1 MATSEQRRALM
12 VARQIAAR
20 GVKDPRVLDAMRTI
34 AREDFVPGALA
45 EFAYDDSPLPIEAGQ
60 TISQPYIVALMV
72 EAAQIRPDD
81 HVLEIGAGSGYAAAV
96 MSRLAGQVHAIE
108 RHGVLADLARKRMAS
123 HGCDNV
129 VIRTGDGTNGWPE
142 NAPFDVILV
151 AAGAPALPEPL
162 REQLAIGGRLVIPV
176 GDAEQQTLVRVTRIS
191 AKEYAQEDLGP
202 VRFVRLI
209 GAHGWKGDGGGGA
222 PAGSDSLGL

>member
-1 MATSEQRRALM
+1 MATSEVRRALM

-34 AREDFVPGALA
+34 PREDFVPGELA
-45 EFAYDDSPLPIEAGQ
+45 EFAYDDCPLPIEAGQ

-72 EAAQIRPDD
+72 EAAQIRLDD
-81 HVLEIGAGSGYAAAV
+81 RVLEIGAGSGYAAAV
-96 MSRLAGQVHAIE
+96 MSRLAGQVHTIE
-108 RHGVLADLARKRMAS
+108 RHGELADLARARMAS
-123 HGCDNV
+123 HGYGNV

-151 AAGAPALPEPL
+151 AAAAPAMPEPL
-162 REQLAIGGRLVIPV
+162 REQLAIGGRLLIPV
-176 GDAEQQTLVRVTRIS
+176 GDAEQQSLVRVTRIS
-191 AKEYAQEDLGP
+191 EGEYTQEDLGP

-209 GAHGWKGDGGGGA
+209 GAHGWTGDGGGWP
-222 PAGSDSLGL
+222 PAGSDSFGL

>member
-1 MATSEQRRALM
+1 MASSEKRRALM

-20 GVKDPRVLDAMRTI
+20 GVKDPRVLDVMRTI
-34 AREDFVPGALA
+34 PREDFVPAELA

-72 EAAQIRPDD
+72 EAAQIQPDD
-81 HVLEIGAGSGYAAAV
+81 HVLEIGVGSGYAAAV

-108 RHGVLADLARKRMAS
+108 RHGQLADLARARMAS
-123 HGCDNV
+123 HGYDNV
-129 VIRTGDGTNGWPE
+129 VIRTGDGTNGWPD

-151 AAGAPALPEPL
+151 AAGAPAVPEPL
-162 REQLAIGGRLVIPV
+162 RAQLAIGGRLIIPV
-176 GDAEQQTLVRVTRIS
+176 GDAEQQSLVRVTRIS
-191 AKEYAQEDLGP
+191 GEEYVEENLGP

-209 GAHGWKGDGGGGA
+209 GAHGWKGNGGEGASAGG
-222 PAGSDSLGL
+222 DSFGL